1 MLLQFPKPLPCLFW
15 SSSCIYISGIGPRL
29 RLPHIY
35 QGIPFPGVRL
45 GFVPQPL
52 SSWFNSSKSYN
63 GKALFIYF
71 SQILFLSNVP
81 KSLWLGWLS
90 RQCSGKRKKKIMR
103 SPYTLWSTGDLFF
116 FLKFSVQQNV
126 CFVLFSDL
134 FMCTPQLLALQMQF
148 CNGYPQDRTRRESRF
163 NIKYYNKIK
172 SDRTERKE
180 K

>member
-29 RLPHIY
+29 RLPHMY
-35 QGIPFPGVRL
+35 QGIPFPGVCL
-45 GFVPQPL
+45 GFVPQSL

-81 KSLWLGWLS
+81 KSLWLGRLS

-116 FLKFSVQQNV
+116 FSNSLYSKM
-126 CFVLFSDL
+126 FVLFCFLTFLCVHHSCWPCKCSSAMDTLRIGPEEKADL
-134 FMCTPQLLALQMQF
+134 T
-148 CNGYPQDRTRRESRF
+148 
-163 NIKYYNKIK
+163 
-172 SDRTERKE
+172 
-180 K
+180 